1 MNKKAVVV
9 TVVGGVNV
17 DISAALASAFVHGD
31 SIPGHVAVGY
41 GGVARNMAHN
51 LLLLGHEVR
60 LVTLFGGDAFGA
72 MCREECRRL
81 GMDLSMA
88 ECRSDLR
95 NGLYMCVNDQT
106 GDMIVA
112 VADTDI
118 IEQLSP
124 AFLAERIEALNAS
137 AAVVADANLST
148 AALAYLMD
156 NCRVPL
162 MVDAVS
168 SAKAARVV
176 EALDEKISRC
186 LHTLKLNRIEALTA
200 TGTSSVEH
208 AAQALL
214 ARGVGRVYVTL
225 GAGGVL
231 CCDRQHMV
239 YYPSQPV
246 DVVNTTG
253 AGDAFL
259 AAVAHAQLAGVSFP
273 QLAIYAQRVA
283 RATLAVEQSV
293 NPEIMNIS
301 FT

>member
-1 MNKKAVVV
+1 MSSKATMV
-9 TVVGGVNV
+9 TVVGGVNI

-31 SIPGHVAVGY
+31 SIPGHVAMGY

-51 LLLLGHEVR
+51 LLLLGHTVR
-60 LVTLFGGDAFGA
+60 LVTLFGGDAFGT
-72 MCREECRRL
+72 MCRQECLRL
-81 GMDLSMA
+81 GMDLSLA
-88 ECRSDLR
+88 ESREDLR
-95 NGLYMCVNDQT
+95 NGLYMCVNDQS

-124 AFLAERIEALNAS
+124 EFLAARIDALNAS

-156 NCRVPL
+156 HCRVPL

-168 SAKAARVV
+168 TAKAARVV
-176 EALDEKISRC
+176 AALDEKPTRH
-186 LHTLKLNRIEALTA
+186 LHMLKLNRIEALSATA
-200 TGTSSVEH
+200 TSSVEQ
-208 AAQALL
+208 AAQSLL
-214 ARGVGRVYVTL
+214 ARGVGQVCVTL

-231 CCDRQHMV
+231 CCDERHMV